1 MRGEELK
8 AIARREVD
16 EIFTAGDL
24 AVVDELY
31 AADYIG
37 HDPTRPEPIRGPAG
51 VKEQVSGYRT
61 AFPDLQLT
69 ADEIV
74 AEGDLVVTRW
84 TGRGTHTGELMGIAP
99 TGKEVTVSGITIAR
113 LANGKI
119 AEEWEL
125 MDALGMMVQL
135 GAVPQP
141 ATA

>member
-61 AFPDLQLT
+61 AFPDLQIA

-84 TGRGTHTGELMGIAP
+84 TATGTHEGELFGVTP
-99 TGKEVTVSGITIAR
+99 TGRQVTATGISIIRVAG
-113 LANGKI
+113 GKI
-119 AEEWEL
+119 VEDWTSW
-125 MDALGMMVQL
+125 DALGLMQQL
-135 GAVPQP
+135 GALP
-141 ATA
+141 APTTA

>member
-8 AIARREVD
+8 AIARREVE

-84 TGRGTHTGELMGIAP
+84 TATGTHEGELFGVTP
-99 TGKEVTVSGITIAR
+99 TGRQVTATGISIIRVAG
-113 LANGKI
+113 GKI
-119 AEEWEL
+119 VEDWTSW
-125 MDALGMMVQL
+125 DALGLMQQL
-135 GAVPQP
+135 GALP
-141 ATA
+141 APTTA

>member
-84 TGRGTHTGELMGIAP
+84 TATGTHEGELFGVTP
-99 TGKEVTVSGITIAR
+99 TGRQVTATGISIIRVAGGRIVEDWTS
-113 LANGKI
+113 
-119 AEEWEL
+119 W
-125 MDALGMMVQL
+125 DALGLMQQL
-135 GAVPQP
+135 GALP
-141 ATA
+141 APTTA

>member
-84 TGRGTHTGELMGIAP
+84 TATGTHEGELFGVTP
-99 TGKEVTVSGITIAR
+99 TGRQVTATGISIIRVAG
-113 LANGKI
+113 GKI
-119 AEEWEL
+119 VEDWTSW
-125 MDALGMMVQL
+125 DALGLMQQL
-135 GAVPQP
+135 GALP
-141 ATA
+141 APTTA